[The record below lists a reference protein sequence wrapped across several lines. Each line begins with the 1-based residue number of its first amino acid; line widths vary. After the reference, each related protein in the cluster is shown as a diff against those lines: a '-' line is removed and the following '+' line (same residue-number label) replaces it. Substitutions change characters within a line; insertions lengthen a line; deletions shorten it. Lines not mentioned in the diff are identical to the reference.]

1 MTDLEFVAMQNSPS
15 VRSPGLPLA
24 ARLVRPAFAAL
35 SVLAPALAAG
45 VAERVFLPAP
55 RHRAPEHG
63 TAALA
68 GARRTIVQQVGGSPV
83 SVWTWGHGPVV
94 LLVHGWGG
102 RGAQLARFVEPLVA
116 SGCSV
121 VTFDAPGHGAS
132 PEPRSSIV
140 AFLTAIQAIDRTL
153 GPVRGVVA
161 HSIGTVAAA
170 RALSEGLGA
179 DAAVF
184 IAPPADLVLQAHT
197 ILEALGFRRR
207 ARELMQERIERR
219 LGLAWS
225 ALDVRG
231 YAPAMRTPLL
241 VVHDRDDAEVPWQ
254 DGAIIARIWPGAV
267 FSTTGGLGHRRI
279 LRDPCV
285 VRGVTAFVAE
295 RVLSGAPARE
305 REEATVSAV
314 AGRPRAGRGGRPA
327 PDP

>member
-1 MTDLEFVAMQNSPS
+1 MTDLEFVAMQNSTA

-35 SVLAPALAAG
+35 SVLAPALAAS
-45 VAERVFLPAP
+45 VAERVFLTAP
-55 RHRAPEHG
+55 RHRAPEHE

-68 GARRTIVQQVGGSPV
+68 GARRTSVQVGGSPV
-83 SVWTWGHGPVV
+83 SVWTCGHGPVG

-102 RGAQLARFVEPLVA
+102 RGAQLARFVEP
-116 SGCSV
+116 
-121 VTFDAPGHGAS
+121 
-132 PEPRSSIV
+132 R
-140 AFLTAIQAIDRTL
+140 L
-153 GPVRGVVA
+153 G
-161 HSIGTVAAA
+161 
-170 RALSEGLGA
+170 
-179 DAAVF
+179 
-184 IAPPADLVLQAHT
+184 
-197 ILEALGFRRR
+197 
-207 ARELMQERIERR
+207 

-231 YAPAMRTPLL
+231 YAPAMRAPLL

-295 RVLSGAPARE
+295 RVLSGASACG
-305 REEATVSAV
+305 REEGTVSAV
-314 AGRPRAGRGGRPA
+314 A
-327 PDP
+327 

>member
-1 MTDLEFVAMQNSPS
+1 MTDLEFVAMQNSTS

-35 SVLAPALAAG
+35 SVLAPALAAS
-45 VAERVFLPAP
+45 VAERVFLTAP
-55 RHRAPEHG
+55 RHRAPEHE

-68 GARRTIVQQVGGSPV
+68 GARRTIVQVGGSPV

-170 RALSEGLGA
+170 RALYEGLGA

-197 ILEALGFRRR
+197 ILEALGFGRR

-219 LGLAWS
+219 LGL
-225 ALDVRG
+225 VRAGGG
-231 YAPAMRTPLL
+231 Y
-241 VVHDRDDAEVPWQ
+241 
-254 DGAIIARIWPGAV
+254 G
-267 FSTTGGLGHRRI
+267 FGG
-279 LRDPCV
+279 
-285 VRGVTAFVAE
+285 GVTPE
-295 RVLSGAPARE
+295 GGARRA
-305 REEATVSAV
+305 
-314 AGRPRAGRGGRPA
+314 AGLTPS
-327 PDP
+327 

>member
-1 MTDLEFVAMQNSPS
+1 MTDLEFVAMQNSTS

-35 SVLAPALAAG
+35 SVLAPALAAS
-45 VAERVFLPAP
+45 VAERVFLTAP
-55 RHRAPEHG
+55 RHRAPEHE

-68 GARRTIVQQVGGSPV
+68 GARRTIVQVGGSPV

-121 VTFDAPGHGAS
+121 VTFDAPGHGGS

-153 GPVRGVVA
+153 GPVRGVIA
-161 HSIGTVAAA
+161 HSIGAVAAA
-170 RALSEGLGA
+170 RALYEGLGA

-197 ILEALGFRRR
+197 LLDVLGFGRR
-207 ARELMQERIERR
+207 ARERMQARIEQR
-219 LGLAWS
+219 LGIAWS
-225 ALDVRG
+225 ALDVRS
-231 YAPAMRTPLL
+231 YAPDMRAPLL
-241 VVHDRDDAEVPWQ
+241 VVHDRDDNEVPWQ
-254 DGAIIARIWPGAV
+254 DGAILARDWPGAEL
-267 FSTTGGLGHRRI
+267 SMTGGLGHRRI
-279 LRDPCV
+279 LRDPGV
-285 VRGVTAFVAE
+285 VKGVTAFVVE
-295 RVLSGAPARE
+295 RLRPDMAALADDELTAS
-305 REEATVSAV
+305 SV
-314 AGRPRAGRGGRPA
+314 A
-327 PDP
+327 

>member
-1 MTDLEFVAMQNSPS
+1 MTDLEFVAMQNSTA

-35 SVLAPALAAG
+35 SVLAPALAAS
-45 VAERVFLPAP
+45 VAERVFLTAP
-55 RHRAPEHG
+55 RHRAPEHE

-68 GARRTIVQQVGGSPV
+68 GARRTIVQVGGSPV

-170 RALSEGLGA
+170 RALYEGLGA

-197 ILEALGFRRR
+197 ILEALGFGRR
-207 ARELMQERIERR
+207 ARADAGADRAAARPRVVGAGRARLRAGHAGAAAGRARPRR
-219 LGLAWS
+219 R
-225 ALDVRG
+225 RG
-231 YAPAMRTPLL
+231 
-241 VVHDRDDAEVPWQ
+241 
-254 DGAIIARIWPGAV
+254 
-267 FSTTGGLGHRRI
+267 
-279 LRDPCV
+279 
-285 VRGVTAFVAE
+285 
-295 RVLSGAPARE
+295 
-305 REEATVSAV
+305 AV
-314 AGRPRAGRGGRPA
+314 AGRRDHRADLAGRGALHHGRARPS
-327 PDP
+327 PDPA

>member
-1 MTDLEFVAMQNSPS
+1 MTDLEFVAMQNSTA

-35 SVLAPALAAG
+35 SVLAPALAAS
-45 VAERVFLPAP
+45 VAERVFLTAP
-55 RHRAPEHG
+55 RHRAPEHE

-68 GARRTIVQQVGGSPV
+68 GARRTIVQVGGSPD

-170 RALSEGLGA
+170 RALYEGLGA

-197 ILEALGFRRR
+197 ILEALGFGPRARADAGADRAAARPRVVGAGRARLRTGHASAAAGRARPRRR
-207 ARELMQERIERR
+207 
-219 LGLAWS
+219 
-225 ALDVRG
+225 RG
-231 YAPAMRTPLL
+231 
-241 VVHDRDDAEVPWQ
+241 
-254 DGAIIARIWPGAV
+254 
-267 FSTTGGLGHRRI
+267 
-279 LRDPCV
+279 
-285 VRGVTAFVAE
+285 
-295 RVLSGAPARE
+295 
-305 REEATVSAV
+305 AV
-314 AGRPRAGRGGRPA
+314 AGRRDHCADLAGRGVLHHGRARPS
-327 PDP
+327 PDPA